1 MEAKKMT
8 LDEMHSYWRDRTFFG
23 ENGIFRYLKG
33 RKKSAYLVALIKK
46 IVFPKNGS
54 ILELG
59 CNTGRNLNELHSAGF
74 FNLTGIDINPKSIEN
89 AKENFPHLK
98 KLIVRSIELFFA
110 KPRQYDLIFSMAV
123 LEHLHAESASVFK
136 QIAQSSKKY
145 IITIEWEG
153 ESKNP
158 RIIQRNYKKI
168 FEKQGFEQIFC
179 QEISKIKSLNG
190 YYARIFIKKSV

>member
-1 MEAKKMT
+1 MAEKMT
-8 LDEMHSYWRDRTFFG
+8 QEEMHAYWKDRTFFG

-33 RKKSAYLVALIKK
+33 QKKSAFLIALIKK
-46 IVFPKNGS
+46 IGFPANGS

-59 CNTGRNLNELHSAGF
+59 CNTGRNLNALYDAGF
-74 FNLTGIDINPKSIEN
+74 FNLTGIDINRGAIES
-89 AKENFPHLK
+89 AKNSFPHLK
-98 KLIVRSIELFFA
+98 KLIERSIELFFV

-123 LEHLHAESASVFK
+123 LEHLHPGSVAVFK
-136 QIAQSSKKY
+136 QIAQSAKKY

-168 FEKQGFEQIFC
+168 FEKQGFEQISC

-190 YYARIFIKKSV
+190 YYARIFCKKSV